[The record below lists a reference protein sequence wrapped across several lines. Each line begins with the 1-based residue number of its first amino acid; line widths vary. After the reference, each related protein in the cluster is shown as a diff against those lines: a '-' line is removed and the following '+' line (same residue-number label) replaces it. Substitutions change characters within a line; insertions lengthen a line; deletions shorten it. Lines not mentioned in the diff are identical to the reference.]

1 MLELSDTNF
10 KSAMIKILQQ
20 AVTYSLETNEKV
32 ENLSKRN
39 RSYKKEPNG
48 NYIITEKYNNQNLK
62 LNQWA

>member
-1 MLELSDTNF
+1 MNF

-20 AVTYSLETNEKV
+20 AVTYSLATNKKV

-48 NYIITEKYNNQNLK
+48 NYIITEKYNNENLK